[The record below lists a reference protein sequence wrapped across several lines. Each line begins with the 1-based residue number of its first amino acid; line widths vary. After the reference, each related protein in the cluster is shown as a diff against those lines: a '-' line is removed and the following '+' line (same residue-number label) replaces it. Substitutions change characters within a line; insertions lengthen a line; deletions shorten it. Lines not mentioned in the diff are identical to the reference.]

1 MTALTQALPAATA
14 VLGQTTPTGA
24 PVPAENG
31 GAFLALLM
39 AALPGS
45 EAGVAPGAP
54 EGGLP
59 VPELD
64 AEPAGQAVV
73 EPTAGE
79 VAEEV
84 VDQVVEEASP
94 EGDQVGQVPAQ
105 LVAQLAAQLSGR
117 FALLLPAAGGS
128 VADPGPVTDAVTG
141 AAGAGQPAAASEAD
155 SALPAPTDSAD
166 PLPTSVPTSL
176 PDAAAPAAPG
186 ATAVTTVPAAG
197 GAAGGDRASDQ
208 ATPGVD
214 LTGMTPVATAVPTP
228 GPAATGTQ
236 PTAAAAAVAG
246 QVFTEVTQ
254 LVSRGDG
261 THRITLTLSPEA
273 LGDVRV
279 ILTVRNG
286 EVHVSFAAGDQARQA
301 LIESTP
307 ELVRLL
313 ELVGATDTKVAVRD
327 LGPQTTPGTD
337 PRFGAGPGTSDGR
350 REPQTHHA
358 RTREG
363 QNATDGTTRGTGAH
377 ALPHEPATRTRSA
390 GLDVTV

>member
-14 VLGQTTPTGA
+14 MLGQTTPTGA

-31 GAFLALLM
+31 GAFLALLV
-39 AALPGS
+39 AA
-45 EAGVAPGAP
+45 
-54 EGGLP
+54 LP
-59 VPELD
+59 VPEPVTEPV
-64 AEPAGQAVV
+64 AEPAGQPVV

-79 VAEEV
+79 IPGEVPGAVPEEA
-84 VDQVVEEASP
+84 VDQVVEEVPP

-128 VADPGPVTDAVTG
+128 VAGPGPVTEAVTEAATEAVTD
-141 AAGAGQPAAASEAD
+141 AAGAGPLAAAREPGSALP
-155 SALPAPTDSAD
+155 ALPAPTDSAD
-166 PLPTSVPTSL
+166 PLPTSLVPTSL
-176 PDAAAPAAPG
+176 PQAAAPADPNG
-186 ATAVTTVPAAG
+186 TAG
-197 GAAGGDRASDQ
+197 RDRSGDQ

-214 LTGMTPVATAVPTP
+214 LTGMTPVTTAVPTP

-301 LIESTP
+301 LVESTP

-313 ELVGATDTKVAVRD
+313 ELVGATETKVAVRD
-327 LGPQTTPGTD
+327 LGPQTAPGTD

-363 QNATDGTTRGTGAH
+363 QNATDGTTRGTRAH

>member
-14 VLGQTTPTGA
+14 MLGQTTPTGA

-31 GAFLALLM
+31 GAFLALLV
-39 AALPGS
+39 AALP
-45 EAGVAPGAP
+45 VA
-54 EGGLP
+54 EP
-59 VPELD
+59 V
-64 AEPAGQAVV
+64 AEPAGQPVV

-79 VAEEV
+79 IPGEVPGEVPEEV
-84 VDQVVEEASP
+84 VDQVVEEVPP

-128 VADPGPVTDAVTG
+128 VAGPGPVTEAAAEAVTD
-141 AAGAGQPAAASEAD
+141 AAGAGPLAAAREAG
-155 SALPAPTDSAD
+155 SALPAPTDSAY

-176 PDAAAPAAPG
+176 PQAAAPADP
-186 ATAVTTVPAAG
+186 G
-197 GAAGGDRASDQ
+197 GAAGRDRSGDQ

-214 LTGMTPVATAVPTP
+214 LTGMTPVATVVPTP
-228 GPAATGTQ
+228 GPTATGTQ

-286 EVHVSFAAGDQARQA
+286 EVHVTFAAGDQARQA

-313 ELVGATDTKVAVRD
+313 ELVGATETKVAVRD
-327 LGPQTTPGTD
+327 HGPQTAPGTD

-363 QNATDGTTRGTGAH
+363 QNATDGTTRGTRAH